1 MGDKTNQQEEITNS
15 KLFAILDLKSNLNKN
30 TAIVEQI
37 TNNFEEIKIQQ
48 NDLKN
53 GLLYFKSNTQAAIK
67 ALEASQQAI

>member
-37 TNNFEEIKIQQ
+37 TNNLEEIKIQQ

-53 GLLYFKSNTQAAIK
+53 DLLYFKSNTQAAIK